1 VGSECEEILESEV
14 IYMRKIIS
22 IVTCAYLITCVFS
35 RVAEA
40 LDLRIVDAKGLIRAV
55 RVVKD
60 KSKVT
65 VSVIDQVLVGGEC
78 VALNVDG
85 IASERREKL
94 SSSGDCVFEGLV
106 AGTWQVSVTSSSRW
120 RVKID
125 G

>member
-1 VGSECEEILESEV
+1 LEGEV
-14 IYMRKIIS
+14 IDMRKIIS
-22 IVTCAYLITCVFS
+22 TVVCACLITCVVPP
-35 RVAEA
+35 VAEA

-55 RVVKD
+55 RVVTD

-65 VSVIDQVLVGGEC
+65 VSVIDHMGVGGEC
-78 VALNVDG
+78 VALNIDG

-94 SSSGDCVFEGLV
+94 SPSGECVFEGLV
-106 AGTWQVSVTSSSRW
+106 AGTWQVSVTSNSRW